1 MRVPWLPEVLR
12 AAGLDVVEVDG
23 WRGRGRELAGVAGVV
38 IHDTVTTR
46 SWSDDSVAKLLRDG
60 RPDLVGPLSQLGLDR
75 WGRVWIIADGKA
87 NHNGYGLWGN
97 NSIGIEVF
105 CAGGLAGKEEPQSTV
120 QQTAGQVA
128 TAAILRRIGADE
140 SHCQGHREQDPKRK
154 IDPYQV
160 DMLGYRREVAAL
172 LTLAADQPTYQEEE
186 PMLIQMEGSPT
197 TVLVVPG
204 VGPRSVHDWR
214 MDVDGLKAKGIPHI
228 VVSKALFARIVRGH
242 DIFAT

>member
-1 MRVPWLPEVLR
+1 MRVPWLADVLR
-12 AAGLDVVEVDG
+12 AAGLDVVEVAG
-23 WRGRGRELAGVAGVV
+23 WQGRGRELSSVAGVV

-75 WGRVWIIADGKA
+75 WGRVWVIADGRA

-105 CAGGLAGKEEPQSTV
+105 CAGGLAGKEEPQSEL

-128 TAAILRRIGADE
+128 AAAILRRLGADE
-140 SHCQGHREQDPKRK
+140 SRCQGHREQDPKRK
-154 IDPYQV
+154 IDPYRV
-160 DMLGYRREVAAL
+160 DMLRYRREVAAL
-172 LTLAADQPTYQEEE
+172 LAPVPDQPLNQEE

-204 VGPRSVHDWR
+204 VGPRSIDNWK

-242 DIFAT
+242 DIFGT